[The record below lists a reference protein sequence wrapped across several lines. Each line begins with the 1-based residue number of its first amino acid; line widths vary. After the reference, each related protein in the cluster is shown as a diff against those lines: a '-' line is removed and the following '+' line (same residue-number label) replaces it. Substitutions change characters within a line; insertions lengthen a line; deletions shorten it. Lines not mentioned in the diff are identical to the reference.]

1 MMNNKQKKSVDK
13 IPIYHKQNLIIP
25 EVTFELKLQ
34 PRILTGRDVRLESKF
49 QPRTTRSG
57 IKSLAQSFM
66 KGVSKW
72 QMLVAYHI
80 GNSTH

>member
-34 PRILTGRDVRLESKF
+34 PRILTGRDVRL
-49 QPRTTRSG
+49 
-57 IKSLAQSFM
+57 
-66 KGVSKW
+66 
-72 QMLVAYHI
+72 
-80 GNSTH
+80 